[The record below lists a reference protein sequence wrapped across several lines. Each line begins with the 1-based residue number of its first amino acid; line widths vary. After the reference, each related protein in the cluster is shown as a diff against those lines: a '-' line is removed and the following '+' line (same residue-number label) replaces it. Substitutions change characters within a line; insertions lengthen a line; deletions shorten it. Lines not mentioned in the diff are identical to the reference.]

1 MSRGCMVS
9 QNPLRTSQSRQ
20 ARGWMPPTLLLALL
34 MLSMLTGC
42 DMVGW
47 TLDSTVGGPKEVKVA
62 AEYKG
67 LAGKRVAVIVAADE
81 QTLYGHPGAPLSI
94 SKAVSSQLA
103 SALPDVKVS
112 NPEQVVDFQR
122 KNPYWATLPYK
133 MLLKRLDVDRLIII
147 DLATYSTH
155 EPGNTHVW
163 RGVVTASVSV
173 ADAEVENPNNL
184 TYTQAVGARFPE
196 SQPVGVLDAE
206 ESTIEM
212 GLNREFA
219 TRVATLFFE
228 HQVTVK

>member
-1 MSRGCMVS
+1 
-9 QNPLRTSQSRQ
+9 
-20 ARGWMPPTLLLALL
+20 
-34 MLSMLTGC
+34 
-42 DMVGW
+42 
-47 TLDSTVGGPKEVKVA
+47 
-62 AEYKG
+62 
-67 LAGKRVAVIVAADE
+67 
-81 QTLYGHPGAPLSI
+81 
-94 SKAVSSQLA
+94 
-103 SALPDVKVS
+103 
-112 NPEQVVDFQR
+112 
-122 KNPYWATLPYK
+122 